1 MARYKKYIDQNVYD
15 AAIERINHIY
25 DTFDSVVVMF
35 SGGKDS
41 LALLHLVK
49 EVADA
54 RGEKKV
60 NVVFRDEEL
69 IPNVVID
76 FVNKYHAMDWVDMLY
91 FAVPLNSQKFVL
103 GQTETYIQW
112 DPNRKHVRP
121 IPEHAITYD
130 DGKVYDQYSMDALTA
145 TFYKGKIAFLT
156 GIRASESLVRFRASV
171 NKLNENYINTPTQN
185 IGNVKMCKPLYDWE
199 ENDIF
204 KYFYEKEIEYCKVYD
219 YQLWNGDPF
228 RVATPIHQEAAKKFH
243 KQRTLDP
250 VLYSQVI
257 DIFPDMLVQE
267 RYWQELDR
275 GSAKEQYS
283 QSMDTIFEWIQQNIT
298 EPKQKKLAYNRFRE
312 AYGLNKNYPDAYPLK
327 HIFSYFEGGGYKRTL
342 MPNRSKK

>member
-1 MARYKKYIDQNVYD
+1 MARYKKYIDTNVYD
-15 AAIERINHIY
+15 AAIERINHVF
-25 DTFDSVVVMF
+25 DTFDTIVVMF

-49 EVADA
+49 EVSDS
-54 RGEKKV
+54 RGIEKV

-69 IPNVVID
+69 IPNSVIE
-76 FVNKYHAMDWVDMLY
+76 FVDKYRQMDWVDMLY
-91 FAVPLNSQKFVL
+91 FAVPLKSQKFVL
-103 GQTETYIQW
+103 GNTESYIQW
-112 DPNRKHVRP
+112 DPQRKHIRP

-145 TFYKGKIAFLT
+145 TFYSGKIAFMT
-156 GIRASESLVRFRASV
+156 GVRAAESLVRFRASV
-171 NKLNENYINTPTQN
+171 NKLNENYINAPTQN
-185 IGNVKMCKPLYDWE
+185 IGNVKMVKPLYDWE

-204 KYFYEKEIEYCKVYD
+204 KYFYDNEIEYCKIYD
-219 YQLWNGDPF
+219 AQLWNGDQF

-267 RYWQELDR
+267 RYWGEMDR
-275 GSAKEQYS
+275 QSAKEEYS
-283 QSMDTIFEWIQQNIT
+283 KSMDTIYQYIKENIT
-298 EPKQKKLAYNRFRE
+298 DPKQKKLAYERFKQV
-312 AYGLNKNYPDAYPLK
+312 YGLHKNYPEAYPLK
-327 HIFSYFEGGGYKRTL
+327 HIFSYFEGGGFKRMI
-342 MPNRSKK
+342 MPNRSK